1 MNELQQME
9 FDLLREF
16 DRVCKRL
23 QLSYFLVCGSALGA
37 VKYGGF
43 IPWDD
48 DIDVAMYREDYERFC
63 REAPDLLPGHLF
75 VQNFRSDP
83 AFPHIYSKLRNSN
96 TTYIEQ
102 SAARLPIN
110 HGIFLD
116 VFPLDGYPKGRIA
129 GKILDFCKRL
139 CVSILLSAYDLPDS
153 GARKLWRALGLHRC
167 SRTVVK
173 ILDRMIRRY
182 RVEDSKLICN
192 HGNWQGALEYAPA
205 WQYGTGKEAAFEG
218 MAVRIPEQFD
228 AYLRQKYGDYTAEL
242 PCEEQVGHHPPVV
255 MDCSRS
261 YISYREKT
269 DISKRRG

>member
-1 MNELQQME
+1 MNELQHME

-23 QLSYFLVCGSALGA
+23 DLSYFLVCGSALGA

-48 DIDVAMYREDYERFC
+48 DIDVAMYREDYEQFC
-63 REAPDLLPGHLF
+63 RKAPELLPGHLF
-75 VQNFRSDP
+75 VQNFWSDP

-102 SAARLPIN
+102 AAAQLPIN

-116 VFPLDGYPKGRIA
+116 IFPLDGYPRGRME
-129 GKILDFCKRL
+129 GKLLEFCKRL

-153 GARKLWRALGLHRC
+153 GARRLWRFLKLHKC
-167 SRTVVK
+167 SQTAAK
-173 ILDRMIRRY
+173 MLDRLIRRY
-182 RVEDSKLICN
+182 PVENSKLICN

-205 WQYGTGKEAAFEG
+205 WQYGKGEKIAFEG
-218 MAVRIPEQFD
+218 LTVLIPEQFD

-242 PCEEQVGHHPPVV
+242 PLGEQTGHHPPVV
-255 MDCSRS
+255 MDCFKP
-261 YISYREKT
+261 YISYWKKT
-269 DISKRRG
+269 DAKQGGG